1 MTLITLLI
9 VLTIERIAAT
19 GTLWQ
24 FDFYYQKLK
33 SVMLNHLGRPQWL
46 QSQIGRWIWI
56 LLPVLAIAFLSN
68 ALDWLLFE
76 FVFDVLVLLICI
88 GCVKQRK
95 LYKSFLN
102 AANRGDNE
110 ACELYGAQLQGFEV
124 EQAQES
130 ETDSVEV
137 ANDVSSAAIDEG
149 EQTVKVEEDVQSE
162 SADSKLEA
170 SEAETNEA
178 LASEPETNEAL
189 ASESEISEASATK
202 QGPCG
207 DTSLGQTLVWFNF
220 RYYCAV
226 LFWFV
231 CLGPAG
237 AVLYCMVRE
246 SADDSDN
253 SISELFGENQLYRA
267 LHILDWLPARV
278 CTAGYLLIGDFT
290 RSAGIWLSY
299 LLDFTSS
306 AKSLVCKIA
315 NAAESIDVVD
325 CSNTT
330 EPACMLKL
338 AKRNI
343 LFFLAMVALL
353 TLYGGI
359 K

>member
-46 QSQIGRWIWI
+46 ESQIGRWVWI
-56 LLPVLAIAFLSN
+56 LLPVLVILFLSN

-110 ACELYGAQLQGFEV
+110 ACELYDAQLRGLEPQAEPQQEPSEEVQGA
-124 EQAQES
+124 AQQDEAVA
-130 ETDSVEV
+130 TDVT
-137 ANDVSSAAIDEG
+137 DEA
-149 EQTVKVEEDVQSE
+149 VQ
-162 SADSKLEA
+162 L
-170 SEAETNEA
+170 AETQDAQPVDIEDQPA
-178 LASEPETNEAL
+178 ADPRGYA
-189 ASESEISEASATK
+189 
-202 QGPCG
+202 
-207 DTSLGQTLVWFNF
+207 SLGQTLVWFNF

-246 SADDSDN
+246 SADDSDH
-253 SISELFGENQLYRA
+253 SISELFGENQLNKV

-290 RSAGIWLSY
+290 KSAGIWLSY

-306 AKSLVCKIA
+306 AKSLVSKIA

-330 EPACMLKL
+330 EPASMLKL

>member
-46 QSQIGRWIWI
+46 ESQIGRWVWI
-56 LLPVLAIAFLSN
+56 LLPVLVIAFLSN

-102 AANRGDNE
+102 AANRGDDE
-110 ACELYGAQLQGFEV
+110 ACELYCAQLRGLEVGQTQEDETAHTDVENEDISAAMEESKQAAQMEEDEQSAEV
-124 EQAQES
+124 EQPEPADS
-130 ETDSVEV
+130 EPT
-137 ANDVSSAAIDEG
+137 G
-149 EQTVKVEEDVQSE
+149 SE
-162 SADSKLEA
+162 SLG
-170 SEAETNEA
+170 SE
-178 LASEPETNEAL
+178 
-189 ASESEISEASATK
+189 

-207 DTSLGQTLVWFNF
+207 ASLGQTLVWFNF
-220 RYYCAV
+220 KYYCAV

-246 SADDSDN
+246 SADDSDH
-253 SISELFGENQLYRA
+253 SISELFNENQLDKV

-278 CTAGYLLIGDFT
+278 CTAGYLLIGNFT
-290 RSAGIWLSY
+290 KSAGIWLSY

-306 AKSLVCKIA
+306 AKDLVSKIA
-315 NAAESIDVVD
+315 NAAESVDAVD